1 MSTITISTDSDC
13 VITYQMSVSGIIIL
27 LSDNLRKVL

>member
-13 VITYQMSVSGIIIL
+13 VTAYQMSFSGIIIL
-27 LSDNLRKVL
+27 LTDNLRKVL